1 MIGLINPII
10 SKLQAEYTSQNVKMS
25 LLPLRKIKSLK
36 DSKSIFNSS
45 ILQTFIHIINI
56 NKRWEIKVLLINLE
70 CMYTAMSSNS
80 WKWLSLKHFISLI
93 AFHQY
98 MIKKSSAKLSL
109 LVTLLFSRGFVYF
122 KITHCTNYK
131 TSRKLF

>member
-25 LLPLRKIKSLK
+25 LIPLRKMKYLR

-56 NKRWEIKVLLINLE
+56 NKRREIKVLLINIE

-80 WKWLSLKHFISLI
+80 
-93 AFHQY
+93 
-98 MIKKSSAKLSL
+98 
-109 LVTLLFSRGFVYF
+109 
-122 KITHCTNYK
+122 
-131 TSRKLF
+131 